1 MTTIPGMPVI
11 GRPRKGW
18 YRLAAAWLATVT
30 VASASATGA
39 AGPARVALDGWAIDQ
54 TEVTIGDFARYV
66 QATGVVTEAERQG
79 GGMEYV
85 GGWQRRPGWT
95 WRAPDGQAQADPRL
109 PAVHLTQPEAEAYCR
124 WAGGTLPTAAQ
135 WRQAAY
141 TELRA
146 SPPPPWVRGRTYPWP
161 TGDRPEGANTSG
173 ADPWPRAAPAG
184 VTRAGVNGL
193 YDMGAN
199 VWEWVSDARGEE
211 RRTMGGS
218 WWYGP
223 EQMRA
228 DVDAWKPAN
237 FAAVYIG
244 FRCVYPLQGR

>member
-1 MTTIPGMPVI
+1 MKACPGVPAIVGPCRG
-11 GRPRKGW
+11 GRRW
-18 YRLAAAWLATVT
+18 AAAGLITATAGAALATVP
-30 VASASATGA
+30 AS
-39 AGPARVALDGWAIDQ
+39 PARVALDGWAIDQ
-54 TEVTIGDFARYV
+54 TEVTIGDFARYA
-66 QATGVVTEAERQG
+66 QATGVVTDAERQG

-95 WRAPDGQAQADPRL
+95 WRGPDGQAHADPRL

-135 WRQAAY
+135 WKQAAY
-141 TELRA
+141 TEARL

-184 VTRAGVNGL
+184 ATRAGVNGL

-218 WWYGP
+218 WWYGHD
-223 EQMRA
+223 QMGA
-228 DVDAWKPAN
+228 HVDAWKPAH

-244 FRCVYPLQGR
+244 FRCVHPLQRR